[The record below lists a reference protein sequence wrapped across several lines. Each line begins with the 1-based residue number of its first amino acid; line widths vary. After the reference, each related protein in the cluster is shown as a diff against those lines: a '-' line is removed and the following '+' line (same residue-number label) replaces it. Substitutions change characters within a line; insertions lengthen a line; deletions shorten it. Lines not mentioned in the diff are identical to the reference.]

1 MLTKDRNGI
10 AGTDAQILLQEIL
23 DNQKEA
29 LDLSGQL
36 VLLNQKMD
44 VLIEKVGE
52 QAAKPKSN
60 LELLL
65 GNHQAMFSIV
75 FIILVALFL
84 GATFFLLIYLIT
96 TWHITNKNIYN
107 VSKPTLMRF
116 YLFTVRKHLKKITQ
130 ILRIGERTSQVS
142 SMDSGERETTK

>member
-1 MLTKDRNGI
+1 MLTKDRNGL
-10 AGTDAQILLQEIL
+10 ADTNAQILLQEIL

-29 LDLSGQL
+29 LDLNGQL

-52 QAAKPKSN
+52 QSAAPKSN

-75 FIILVALFL
+75 FIVLVALFL
-84 GATFFLLIYLIT
+84 GLGDAVVDRVMGGDNLDPKQLQQVLNVLQEAAHGATLPE
-96 TWHITNKNIYN
+96 
-107 VSKPTLMRF
+107 PTQSLS
-116 YLFTVRKHLKKITQ
+116 V
-130 ILRIGERTSQVS
+130 
-142 SMDSGERETTK
+142 DN

>member
-1 MLTKDRNGI
+1 MLKDRNSGLV
-10 AGTDAQILLQEIL
+10 GNESHVLLQEIL

-29 LDLSGQL
+29 LDLNGQL

-75 FIILVALFL
+75 FVILVALFL
-84 GATFFLLIYLIT
+84 GLGDAVVDRFVGNDGLDSNQLQQVLHVLQEAAQGATLPEPNESL
-96 TWHITNKNIYN
+96 HTN
-107 VSKPTLMRF
+107 
-116 YLFTVRKHLKKITQ
+116 
-130 ILRIGERTSQVS
+130 
-142 SMDSGERETTK
+142 D